1 MAHGVAG
8 GRIPGRLA
16 EAHSSPAARS
26 IGGLAVERPG
36 KTQKAGDQHEG
47 DLRKNQLS
55 TLTNLV
61 PHGLRAFFWWRAFC
75 WSKPDYPIFTSADA
89 QCHPEP
95 GVLFWEDDLKTA
107 PFGLAHFVKHNWEPS
122 MPQW

>member
-55 TLTNLV
+55 TFEFGAARPSSFFLV
-61 PHGLRAFFWWRAFC
+61 ARVLLVDLITRFSSVRMHSATQNRA
-75 WSKPDYPIFTSADA
+75 S
-89 QCHPEP
+89 H
-95 GVLFWEDDLKTA
+95 
-107 PFGLAHFVKHNWEPS
+107 FGRTI
-122 MPQW
+122 